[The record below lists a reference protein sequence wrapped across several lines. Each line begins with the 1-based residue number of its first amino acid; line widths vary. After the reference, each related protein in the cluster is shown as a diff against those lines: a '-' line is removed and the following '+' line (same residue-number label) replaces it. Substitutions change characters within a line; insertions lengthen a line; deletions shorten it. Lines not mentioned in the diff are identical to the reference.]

1 MSASKVTWIRL
12 SCGFGLG
19 TGNRLPNNL
28 MSTSGSVALIRGLFG
43 LLLRLE
49 IMFVLQTVG
58 WKFSSILDTFV
69 SLEEVLLGIYWL
81 MSKLMG
87 VVGVVDV
94 VILLLLMLLG
104 VVAVVVVE
112 IFSRGA
118 VDECAESVVITDE
131 SELRW

>member
-1 MSASKVTWIRL
+1 
-12 SCGFGLG
+12 
-19 TGNRLPNNL
+19 
-28 MSTSGSVALIRGLFG
+28 
-43 LLLRLE
+43 
-49 IMFVLQTVG
+49 
-58 WKFSSILDTFV
+58 
-69 SLEEVLLGIYWL
+69 

-131 SELRW
+131 SELR